1 MFLVGRDYQGG
12 AKDWNAARL
21 ADTLDLPGAALAPV
35 LAGLEQAKLLVAT
48 EKDYFVPGRDPH
60 SIKVSD
66 IIEALR
72 RPQHGR
78 AMLIGH
84 AVPQAREL
92 IARIDATVQRDL
104 GDRSLADFI
113 GGI

>member
-1 MFLVGRDYQGG
+1 MRR
-12 AKDWNAARL
+12 ASPTRSIC
-21 ADTLDLPGAALAPV
+21 PGAALAPV

-72 RPQHGR
+72 RPQQGR

-92 IARIDATVQRDL
+92 IARIDATVHRDL

>member
-1 MFLVGRDYQGG
+1 MYLVGRDYQSG
-12 AKDWNAARL
+12 AAHWNAARL
-21 ADTLDLPGAALAPV
+21 ADTLDVPGAALAPV
-35 LAGLEQAKLLVAT
+35 LAGLEQATLLVAT
-48 EKDYFVPGRDPH
+48 EREYFLPGRDPH

-72 RPQHGR
+72 RPQQGR
-78 AMLIGH
+78 AILVGH
-84 AVPQAREL
+84 AIPQAREL
-92 IARIDATVQRDL
+92 IARIDAAVHRDL